1 MDDKTSISF
10 SQAMEYVIKS
20 KPEIV
25 ENTVALKGALRD
37 IASDVHQCD
46 VLVDR
51 ATDAG
56 LVQLMR
62 CADDYGVL
70 YNRCMRNLKEKAL
83 VNDDVA
89 TQIILAYRFLCKDG
103 GKTLYNIIV
112 GNDSGTNAVKNSVK
126 ENVVYTGKTTKRY
139 TVSNDA
145 RYLAIRRLTDSKD
158 YDKPCRVMFHGIDY
172 YYYDFLYTLI
182 SANVT
187 LPEEETDEELVDF
200 KQRLFQEVKEMF
212 EFVGTTERF
221 DFNSILDKAM
231 EMGYT
236 YSASEQNRIKYLL
249 KKDGYYY
256 SIQDIDM
263 RYSPVMDDEPA
274 VISSMNNFVEVK
286 DYLLENAFLVSTK
299 IGLVIIKPY
308 SGSCDGSEAVVLDIK
323 GGSVAADRITVKIG
337 QGGKIL
343 YPGKQEQVADNLSV
357 IGNPKRY
364 KALKRLLNCEDKI
377 HTVGGPYRVKFKDRD
392 YYLISSG
399 GGVSSYIMTS
409 EWLDT
414 LSESK
419 KIGKLFES
427 LEPLFDYDRE
437 KEFIDINGIL
447 DVAVNMGY
455 KYTDDYYEHKKYLW
469 KNGEHYYSICELD
482 SAYSVI
488 NDGNVATVQHLYGCK
503 KAIDNYEDNYLMLK
517 NNIGIV
523 LVDAYRNIMM
533 DLDGNYTDDG
543 KQSYVFEIV
552 NGEVKV
558 NEEFVN
564 LDIDGNVCICDKNQ
578 VVENDDSDE
587 DDYASRC
594 DNSKNVGFRTGVWW
608 KKVIA
613 SIYYAIMLI
622 VIIKTFMESGFWS
635 GILCW
640 FKMYAPVYAI
650 GESTKECGTDNLLKT
665 FLSFLGYCVAYCIGL
680 AIVVAIIH
688 HFVK

>member
-1 MDDKTSISF
+1 MDDKTSIGF

-37 IASDVHQCD
+37 VASDVHQCD

-62 CADDYGVL
+62 YADDYEVL

-103 GKTLYNIIV
+103 GKKLYNIIV
-112 GNDSGTNAVKNSVK
+112 GNDSGTNAVK
-126 ENVVYTGKTTKRY
+126 ENVVYTEKTTKRY

-145 RYLAIRRLTDSKD
+145 RYLAIRRLTDAKN
-158 YDKPCRVMFHGIDY
+158 YDKPCRVVFHGLDY
-172 YYYDFLYTLI
+172 YYYDGLYTLI
-182 SANVT
+182 SASVT

-200 KQRLFQEVKEMF
+200 KQDMFQAAKVVF

-221 DFNSILDKAM
+221 DFNSILDKAI

-249 KKDGYYY
+249 RKDGYYY

-263 RYSPVMDDEPA
+263 YYSPVMDDEPA
-274 VISSMNNFVEVK
+274 VISSMNSFVEAK
-286 DYLLENAFLVSTK
+286 DYFLENAILVSTK

-308 SGSCDGSEAVVLDIK
+308 SSSCDGGEAVVLEMKD
-323 GGSVAADRITVKIG
+323 GGVAADRITVKIG

-343 YPGKQEQVADNLSV
+343 YPEKQKQVADDLAV
-357 IGNPKRY
+357 IENPKRY

-377 HTVGGPYRVKFKDRD
+377 HTVGGPYRVRFKDRD

-409 EWLDT
+409 EWIDNLP
-414 LSESK
+414 ESK
-419 KIGKLFES
+419 EIGKLFEC
-427 LEPLFDYDRE
+427 LEPLFDYDGE

-447 DVAVNMGY
+447 EVAVNRGY

-488 NDGNVATVQHLYGCK
+488 NDGNMATVQHLYGCK
-503 KAIDNYEDNYLMLK
+503 KAIDNYKDNYLMLK

-523 LVDAYRNIMM
+523 LVDVYRNIMM

-564 LDIDGNVCICDKNQ
+564 LDIDGNIRICDKNQ
-578 VVENDDSDE
+578 VAENDDLDE

-594 DNSKNVGFRTGVWW
+594 DESKNVGFRTGVWW

-613 SIYYAIMLI
+613 SIYYGIAVI
-622 VIIKTFMESGFWS
+622 VVIGTFMESGFWS

-640 FKMYAPVYAI
+640 FKMYTPVYAI
-650 GESTKECGTDNLLKT
+650 GESTKKYGTDKPLKT
-665 FLSFLGYCVAYCIGL
+665 FFSFLGYCIAYYIVL
-680 AIVVAIIH
+680 AIVVAIIQY
-688 HFVK
+688 FTK